1 MNEERL
7 EDKARDV
14 VTNLAA
20 YLREQ
25 LTTIK
30 DQNKVINALLEELE
44 QYDEENTDDPGSP
57 Q

>member
-1 MNEERL
+1 M
-7 EDKARDV
+7 